1 MSFRHSKP
9 FVAFLLI
16 LTTLFISAITVKPVF
31 GAVFTVNSA
40 ENSNDVNPGNG
51 VCETAAGNGVCTLR
65 AAIQETNA
73 LPGADTITFSIA
85 PDNPPIDRV
94 IEVPWA
100 LPGIADQLTIQG
112 PNLGGIGAGANI
124 VLDGD
129 GTFTGLDVGADSCAI
144 RKLTIR
150 NFYRGI
156 YSKDT
161 SGLLIVGN
169 RIGKFGYSGIQPA
182 EGNFLEGV
190 SLDGVIGAVIGGD
203 TAADR
208 NIISGNGAN
217 GILLI
222 NSASVLIRG
231 NYIGTNEDG
240 TTSLPNGYDGIRI
253 AGSESTGNTIGGSTA
268 ARRNIISGNTG
279 NGILLGADDNDVFG
293 NYIGLNPSG
302 TSALPNG
309 RDGIYIYA
317 NPEGEQPP
325 IIGNEIGGT
334 LAGQGNIISGNTS
347 AGIHLFNAN
356 ENYIKNN
363 IIGLNASG
371 TAAVP
376 NEKGIV
382 VARGSANEIGTYETG
397 SGNII
402 SGNQNDGIYL
412 VNATVIGTTIRRNLI
427 GTNFSGSIL
436 PNGGEGIAIEYATET
451 IIGGGTDFGN
461 IIANN
466 GSDGVEIF
474 WANQNTVNY
483 NRIYNN
489 GALGLD
495 LLGSAW
501 ETGVTLNDVNDEDGG
516 SNNQQNFPILLRVY
530 DSSPGQVTIE
540 GLLNSAKERNFVI
553 HLYAN
558 SSKDPSG
565 YGEGEVYLG
574 SKGVATNSE
583 YIGNFTATF
592 SVPTPFACITATAT
606 DSAGNTSEFS
616 PCVAVMNYQ
625 QFLPMIL
632 R

>member
-1 MSFRHSKP
+1 MLMSFRHSKP

-16 LTTLFISAITVKPVF
+16 LTTLFITAITVKPVS
-31 GAVFTVNSA
+31 GAAFVVNSA
-40 ENSNDVNPGNG
+40 ENSTDINPGDG
-51 VCETAAGNGVCTLR
+51 FCETATGVCTLR
-65 AAIQETNA
+65 AAIQEANA
-73 LPGADTITFSIA
+73 LPGADTITFSIS

-100 LPGIADQLTIQG
+100 LPGITGQLNIQG

-129 GTFTGLDVGADSCAI
+129 GTFTGLDVAADSCAI

-169 RIGKFGYSGIQPA
+169 RIGKFGYSVIDPI
-182 EGNFLEGV
+182 EGNAFEGV

-217 GILLI
+217 GILLL
-222 NSASVLIRG
+222 NSASVVIRG
-231 NYIGTNEDG
+231 NYIGTTEDG
-240 TTSLPNGYDGIRI
+240 TTALPNGYDGIRI
-253 AGSESTGNTIGGSTA
+253 AGSESTGNTIGGNTA

-279 NGILLGADDNDVFG
+279 NGILLGANDNDVFG
-293 NYIGLNPSG
+293 NYIGLDPSG

-309 RDGIYIYA
+309 SDGIYIYA
-317 NPEGEQPP
+317 ADEQPP
-325 IIGNEIGGT
+325 TVGNDIGGT
-334 LAGQGNIISGNTS
+334 LAGQGNVISGNTS

-371 TAAVP
+371 TAAIP
-376 NEKGIV
+376 NERGIV
-382 VARGSANEIGTYETG
+382 VARGSANEIGTYDTG

-402 SGNQNDGIYL
+402 SGNTSDGIL
-412 VNATVIGTTIRRNLI
+412 LINATVIGTTIRRNLI
-427 GTNFSGSIL
+427 GTNFSGSSL
-436 PNGGEGIAIEYATET
+436 PNGGEGVAIEYATET
-451 IIGGGTDFGN
+451 TIGGGTDFGN

-474 WANQNTVNY
+474 WGNQNTVNY
-483 NRIYNN
+483 NSIYNN
-489 GALGLD
+489 GALGID

-501 ETGVTLNDVNDEDGG
+501 ERGVTLNDVNDEDGG
-516 SNNQQNFPILLRVY
+516 SNNQQNFPILLRVHG
-530 DSSPGQVTIE
+530 SSPGQVTIE
-540 GLLNSAKERNFVI
+540 GLLNSAKERNFLI

-565 YGEGEVYLG
+565 YGEGEAYLG
-574 SKGVATNSE
+574 SKAVTTNSE

-592 SVPTPFACITATAT
+592 SVSTPFACITATAT

>member
-1 MSFRHSKP
+1 MSFRHTKT
-9 FVAFLLI
+9 FVTSLLI
-16 LTTLFISAITVKPVF
+16 LTTLFFSAIMVTPVS
-31 GAVFTVNSA
+31 GATFTVNSA
-40 ENSNDVNPGNG
+40 ENSTDVNLGDG
-51 VCETAAGNGVCTLR
+51 VCETAAGNGICTLR

-73 LPGADTITFSIA
+73 LAGADTITFSIA

-100 LPGIADQLTIQG
+100 LPGITGQLNIQG

-129 GTFTGLDVGADSCAI
+129 GTFTGLDVGADSCVI

-161 SGLLIVGN
+161 IGLLIVGN

-203 TAADR
+203 TIADR

-217 GILLI
+217 GILLF

-240 TTSLPNGYDGIRI
+240 TTALPNGYDGIRI
-253 AGSESTGNTIGGSTA
+253 AGSESTGNTIGGNIA

-279 NGILLGADDNDVFG
+279 NGILLGADNNDVFG
-293 NYIGLNPSG
+293 NYIGLDPSG

-317 NPEGEQPP
+317 DPDGEQAP

-334 LAGQGNIISGNTS
+334 LAGQGNVVSGNTS
-347 AGIHLFNAN
+347 AGIHLVNAN

-371 TAAVP
+371 TAAIP
-376 NEKGIV
+376 NERGVV
-382 VARGSANEIGTYETG
+382 VARGFANEIGTYDTG

-402 SGNQNDGIYL
+402 SGNQSDGIYL
-412 VNATVIGTTIRRNLI
+412 VNPTVIGTKIRRNFI
-427 GTNFSGSIL
+427 GTNFSGSSL
-436 PNGGEGIAIEYATET
+436 PNGGEGVAIEYATET

-466 GSDGVEIF
+466 GSDGVEIY
-474 WANQNTVNY
+474 WGNLNTVSY

-489 GALGLD
+489 GALGID

-501 ETGVTLNDVNDEDGG
+501 ERGVTLNDVNDEDGG

-540 GLLNSAKERNFVI
+540 GLLNSAKDRNFVI

-574 SKGVATNSE
+574 SKGVTTNSE
-583 YIGNFTATF
+583 YIGNFMETF
-592 SVPTPFACITATAT
+592 SVSTPFECITATAT

-616 PCVAVMNYQ
+616 PCVPVMNYQ
-625 QFLPMIL
+625 LFLPMMVK
-632 R
+632 

>member
-73 LPGADTITFSIA
+73 LPGADTITFSIS
-85 PDNPPIDRV
+85 PDNAPIDRV

-100 LPGIADQLTIQG
+100 LPGITEQLNIQG

-129 GTFTGLDVGADSCAI
+129 GTFTGLDVAADSCAI

-169 RIGKFGYSGIQPA
+169 RIGKFGYSGLSPA

-203 TAADR
+203 AAADR

-217 GILLI
+217 GILLL
-222 NSASVLIRG
+222 NSASVVIRG

-240 TTSLPNGYDGIRI
+240 TTALPNGYDGIRI
-253 AGSESTGNTIGGSTA
+253 AGSESTGNTIGSSIA

-279 NGILLGADDNDVFG
+279 NGILLASNDNDVFG
-293 NYIGLNPSG
+293 NYIGLNISG
-302 TSALPNG
+302 TLALPNG
-309 RDGIYIYA
+309 SDGIYIYA
-317 NPEGEQPP
+317 ADEQPP
-325 IIGNEIGGT
+325 TVGNEIGGT
-334 LAGQGNIISGNTS
+334 LAGQGNVISGNTS

-363 IIGLNASG
+363 IIGLNASA
-371 TAAVP
+371 TAAIP
-376 NEKGIV
+376 NERGILI
-382 VARGSANEIGTYETG
+382 ARGSANEIGTYDTG

-402 SGNQNDGIYL
+402 SGNQSDGIL
-412 VNATVIGTTIRRNLI
+412 LINATVIGTTIRRNLI
-427 GTNFSGSIL
+427 GTNFSGSSL
-436 PNGGEGIAIEYATET
+436 PNGGEGVAIEYATET

-474 WANQNTVNY
+474 WANQNTVTY

-489 GALGLD
+489 GALGID

-530 DSSPGQVTIE
+530 DSSPGQVTVE

-565 YGEGEVYLG
+565 YGEGEAYLG
-574 SKGVATNSE
+574 SKGVTTNSE

-616 PCVAVMNYQ
+616 PCVAMMNYQ
-625 QFLPMIL
+625 QFLPVIL

>member
-16 LTTLFISAITVKPVF
+16 LTTLFISAITVKPVS
-31 GAVFTVNSA
+31 GATFTVNSV
-40 ENSNDVNPGNG
+40 ENSIDATPGDG
-51 VCETAAGNGVCTLR
+51 FCETAAGNGVCTLR
-65 AAIQETNA
+65 AAIQEANA
-73 LPGADTITFSIA
+73 LPGADTITFSIS
-85 PDNPPIDRV
+85 PDNPLNYRI

-100 LPGIADQLTIQG
+100 LPGITERLTIEG
-112 PNLGGIGAGANI
+112 PNLGGSGASI
-124 VLDGD
+124 ILDGD
-129 GTFTGLDVGADSCAI
+129 GTFAGLDVAADSCVI

-150 NFYRGI
+150 NFDIGI
-156 YSKDT
+156 KSVST

-169 RIGKFGYSGIQPA
+169 RIGK
-182 EGNFLEGV
+182 LGV
-190 SLDGVIGAVIGGD
+190 SFPDPVNGNAKEGIYLDSVIGAVIGGD

-208 NIISGNGAN
+208 NIISGNGQS
-217 GILLI
+217 GILAVD
-222 NSASVLIRG
+222 SASVVIKG

-240 TTSLPNGYDGIRI
+240 TTALPNGYEGIHI

-268 ARRNIISGNTG
+268 ARRNVISGNTG
-279 NGILLGADDNDVFG
+279 NGILLASNYNYVFG
-293 NYIGLNPSG
+293 NYIGLDPSG

-309 RDGIYIYA
+309 SDGIYIYA
-317 NPEGEQPP
+317 NPDSGQPP
-325 IIGNEIGGT
+325 IIGNQIGGT
-334 LAGQGNIISGNTS
+334 LAGQGNVISGNTS
-347 AGIHLFNAN
+347 AGIHLYNAN

-363 IIGLNASG
+363 IIGLNASA
-371 TAAVP
+371 TAAIP

-382 VARGSANEIGTYETG
+382 VARGFANEIGTYETG

-402 SGNQNDGIYL
+402 SGNTSDGIYL
-412 VNATVIGTTIRRNLI
+412 VNPTVVSTKIRRNFI
-427 GTNFSGSIL
+427 GTNFSGTSF

-474 WANQNTVNY
+474 WGNQNAVTY

-489 GALGLD
+489 GALGID

-501 ETGVTLNDVNDEDGG
+501 ERGVTLNDVNDEDGG

-540 GLLNSAKERNFVI
+540 GLLNSAKDRNFVI
-553 HLYAN
+553 HLYTN

-574 SKGVATNSE
+574 SKGVTTNSE

-592 SVPTPFACITATAT
+592 SVSTPFACITATAT

-616 PCVAVMNYQ
+616 PCVVVMNYQ